1 MHTNHNPLEDL
12 YEQDELLWYEKNAQ
26 LLRQHKFDEIDAIHI
41 AESLENMG
49 KQEIGRL
56 RSHLTLLFMHLLKWQ
71 FQPERRSRSWELTIA
86 EQRDQAAIMMKDY
99 PSLKGH
105 LSEVVTDAYKTSVI
119 KAARETLLERKQFPE
134 KMPFT
139 LEQALHEDWLPE

>member
-56 RSHLTLLFMHLLKWQ
+56 RSHLTLLFMHLLK
-71 FQPERRSRSWELTIA
+71 
-86 EQRDQAAIMMKDY
+86 
-99 PSLKGH
+99 
-105 LSEVVTDAYKTSVI
+105 
-119 KAARETLLERKQFPE
+119 
-134 KMPFT
+134 
-139 LEQALHEDWLPE
+139 